1 MAIYSGVTVSIK
13 NVIAKVYRDLDIR
26 EEENFINFIE
36 WSAEA
41 LEKIGAFTQ
50 LESKHQKLKLEN
62 YRAELPDDL
71 VYLTLVTYNN
81 YPILPTANSID
92 PIQIDNSPSSTRP
105 YAFHQEKI
113 MNKVF
118 VADTG
123 FEGNNTNSKFD
134 NVTYK
139 ISNGCIKTA
148 VCSGFLEIVYEAM
161 PLDCD
166 GFPLVPDYVEFK
178 EAIYWYINMKYSY
191 AAWRRGE
198 IRDGVYQDAEHNW
211 HWYCQ
216 QAANKAMIPD
226 LGKLEN
232 IKRSYLSLRPR
243 TEEFKTFYNG
253 LNSTSPYNNY

>member
-1 MAIYSGVTVSIK
+1 MAIYSGKTTSIK
-13 NVIAKVYRDLDIR
+13 TIVAKVYRDLDLR
-26 EEENFINFIE
+26 EEDNFINFLE

-50 LESKHQKLKLEN
+50 LESKREKLKIEN

-71 VYLTLVTYNN
+71 VYLTLVTFNN
-81 YPILPTANSID
+81 YPILPTENAID
-92 PIQIDNSPSSTRP
+92 PIKIDTAKSSTRP
-105 YAFHQEKI
+105 YAFYQKKI
-113 MNKVF
+113 ENAVF
-118 VADTG
+118 VNDSG
-123 FEGNNTNSKFD
+123 FEGNNTRAKFD

-148 VCSGFLEIVYEAM
+148 VENGYLQVVYEAM
-161 PLDCD
+161 PIDYN
-166 GFPLVPDYVEFK
+166 GYPLIPDYVEFK
-178 EAIYWYINMKYSY
+178 EAIYWYINMKYTYSQ
-191 AAWRRGE
+191 WRRGE
-198 IRDGVYQDAEHNW
+198 VRDGVYQDTEKNW

-243 TEEFKTFYNG
+243 TEQFKKFYDT
-253 LNSTSPYNNY
+253 LNETPPYFY